1 MATTRERDYVTV
13 AEAAEALDVH
23 QSTVWRWI
31 EAKRLPAYTVGTRK
45 IRIKRGDLAL
55 VVTPRSADAVDE
67 GDASPDKDL
76 LRPPTTEELARRKAA
91 VAALVAL
98 RPRMRIAP
106 RTSDDLLREA
116 RDERE
121 ERYRSWSTTSS

>member
-1 MATTRERDYVTV
+1 MATTRERDYYTV

-31 EAKRLPAYTVGTRK
+31 DAKRLPAYTVGTRK
-45 IRIKRGDLAL
+45 IRIKRADLAL
-55 VVTPRSADAVDE
+55 VVTPRSAGAVDDV
-67 GDASPDKDL
+67 GAATDHDL
-76 LRPPTTEELARRKAA
+76 LRPATTEELVRRQAA
-91 VAALVAL
+91 VAALVEL

-106 RTSDDLLREA
+106 RTSDDLLRESRA
-116 RDERE
+116 ERE